1 MADTSRKRKDP
12 AKQDDVI
19 IPQDHVTKHFVETL
33 VANGQAARANADG
46 SLPPGVTHEIV
57 GETTTG
63 IPIVRRRRFALY

>member
-57 GETTTG
+57 GETATG